1 MDNNL
6 PGDGI
11 HSTDLERLRQLRD
24 PNIEEVTVLLHHGE
38 KRLILKVNGIDIKI
52 KDVKKLV
59 DNEVEQD
66 NKLSIAT

>member
-1 MDNNL
+1 MAL
-6 PGDGI
+6 QQLVQ
-11 HSTDLERLRQLRD
+11 TKLDLEHKWAKKALTSQH
-24 PNIEEVTVLLHHGE
+24 EEM
-38 KRLILKVNGIDIKI
+38 KWIDIKI